1 MASDVLVL
9 TIGIL
14 FFMACYGW
22 WKSSIDAD
30 VRWDI
35 LMEIVKRN
43 PDIDL
48 EVIKRKI
55 ADDYLKSRGLD

>member
-22 WKSSIDAD
+22 RKKSIDAD

-43 PDIDL
+43 PSIDI
-48 EVIKRKI
+48 EAIKRKI
-55 ADDYLKSRGLD
+55 TDDYLKSRGLD